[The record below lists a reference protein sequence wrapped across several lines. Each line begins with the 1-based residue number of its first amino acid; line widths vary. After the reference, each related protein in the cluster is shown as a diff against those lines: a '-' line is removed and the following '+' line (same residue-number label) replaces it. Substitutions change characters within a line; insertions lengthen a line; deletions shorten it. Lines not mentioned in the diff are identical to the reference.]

1 MGARSRVGSSR
12 VTGRDVHPYREP
24 AGKGDSAHLLGFR
37 SDRKRN
43 RASCAYMAS
52 MDEVATLS
60 RRRDGQ
66 AKGSGQAAEFEA
78 FFADHH
84 EALFRALWLLTRN
97 RHEAEEVMQD
107 AFLAL
112 WPRWESVVQGP
123 DAVGYLYRTAM
134 NVWRSR
140 LRRAAVAVRKA
151 VHQIPPDDEMA
162 AVEHRD
168 AVVRALGPL
177 PPRQRAAVVLMDVLD
192 LSSERAGEMLRIR
205 PATVRVLAARGRAR
219 LAKEMGDRDD

>member
-1 MGARSRVGSSR
+1 
-12 VTGRDVHPYREP
+12 
-24 AGKGDSAHLLGFR
+24 
-37 SDRKRN
+37 
-43 RASCAYMAS
+43 
-52 MDEVATLS
+52 MDEVVRVS
-60 RRRDGQ
+60 RRRDRPDVGPRHV
-66 AKGSGQAAEFEA
+66 ADFEA
-78 FFADHH
+78 FFAVHH
-84 EALFRALWLLTRN
+84 AALFRALWLVTRN

-112 WPRWESVVQGP
+112 WPRWESVATGP
-123 DAVGYLYRTAM
+123 DPVGYLYTTAM

-151 VHQIPPDDEMA
+151 VHQIPPDDEMV
-162 AVEHRD
+162 AVEQRD
-168 AVVRALGPL
+168 AIVRALGPL
-177 PPRQRAAVVLMDVLD
+177 PPRQRAALVLMDVFD